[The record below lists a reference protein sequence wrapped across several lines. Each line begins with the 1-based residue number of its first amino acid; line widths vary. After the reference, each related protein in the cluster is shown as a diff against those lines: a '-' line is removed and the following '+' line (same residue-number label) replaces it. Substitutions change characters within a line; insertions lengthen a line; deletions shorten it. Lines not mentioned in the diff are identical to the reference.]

1 MKIVLEGERNLSPEG
16 GLSPPNP
23 FPLLQRRSSLSIPH
37 ARGAVW
43 AGWGAI
49 FLWGSMFGKGKAYP
63 ALGGERGMGQGWYGA
78 IGKLAIAALLIGAVL
93 IWRAEAWLHVDVP
106 LEHADIIVVLGGESG
121 QRVIGAAEMYH
132 QGVAPKVFVTGSGD
146 GRLIVRRLGMAG
158 VPDAACES
166 QSRSTYE
173 NAVLTK
179 KALEASH
186 PRSVMLVTSWF
197 HSRRALAVFRD
208 VWPEVAFGVHPV
220 YAGATFTARFRIYEM
235 GYIFSE
241 YVKTLWYMVR
251 YGIV

>member
-1 MKIVLEGERNLSPEG
+1 
-16 GLSPPNP
+16 
-23 FPLLQRRSSLSIPH
+23 
-37 ARGAVW
+37 
-43 AGWGAI
+43 
-49 FLWGSMFGKGKAYP
+49 MFGKGKAYP
-63 ALGGERGMGQGWYGA
+63 ELGGERGMWQGWYGA
-78 IGKLAIAALLIGAVL
+78 IGKLAIAALLIEAVL

-106 LEHADIIVVLGGESG
+106 LEHADVIVVLGGESG
-121 QRVIGAAEMYH
+121 QRVIGAAELYH

-146 GRLIVRRLGMAG
+146 GGLIVRRLGMAG

-208 VWPEVAFGVHPV
+208 VWPEVTFGVHPV

-235 GYIFSE
+235 GYIFS
-241 YVKTLWYMVR
+241 
-251 YGIV
+251 

>member
-1 MKIVLEGERNLSPEG
+1 M
-16 GLSPPNP
+16 
-23 FPLLQRRSSLSIPH
+23 
-37 ARGAVW
+37 
-43 AGWGAI
+43 
-49 FLWGSMFGKGKAYP
+49 WGSMFGKGKANP
-63 ALGGERGMGQGWYGA
+63 ELGGERGMGQGWYGA

-106 LEHADIIVVLGGESG
+106 LEHADVIVVLGGESG
-121 QRVIGAAEMYH
+121 QRVIG
-132 QGVAPKVFVTGSGD
+132 
-146 GRLIVRRLGMAG
+146 
-158 VPDAACES
+158 ES

-208 VWPEVAFGVHPV
+208 VWPEVTFGVHPV

-251 YGIV
+251 YGIA

>member
-1 MKIVLEGERNLSPEG
+1 
-16 GLSPPNP
+16 
-23 FPLLQRRSSLSIPH
+23 
-37 ARGAVW
+37 
-43 AGWGAI
+43 
-49 FLWGSMFGKGKAYP
+49 
-63 ALGGERGMGQGWYGA
+63 MGQGWYGA

-121 QRVIGAAEMYH
+121 QRVIGAAELYH
-132 QGVAPKVFVTGSGD
+132 QGGAPKVFVTGSGD
-146 GRLIVRRLGMAG
+146 GGLIVRRLGMAG

-197 HSRRALAVFRD
+197 HSRRALAVFRN

-251 YGIV
+251 YGIA

>member
-1 MKIVLEGERNLSPEG
+1 
-16 GLSPPNP
+16 
-23 FPLLQRRSSLSIPH
+23 
-37 ARGAVW
+37 
-43 AGWGAI
+43 
-49 FLWGSMFGKGKAYP
+49 
-63 ALGGERGMGQGWYGA
+63 
-78 IGKLAIAALLIGAVL
+78 
-93 IWRAEAWLHVDVP
+93 
-106 LEHADIIVVLGGESG
+106 
-121 QRVIGAAEMYH
+121 
-132 QGVAPKVFVTGSGD
+132 
-146 GRLIVRRLGMAG
+146 MAG

-208 VWPEVAFGVHPV
+208 VWPEVTFGVHPV

-241 YVKTLWYMVR
+241 SVKTLWYMVR
-251 YGIV
+251 YGIA